1 LSGST
6 ALPPAMSLSLPII
19 DLSSYFEPSK
29 SSDGDR
35 EAASKSLHDACRFF
49 GFFYL
54 KLKGFAIEEEMAEL
68 TDLGREFFHLEQEK
82 KDEIRLA
89 NEDGA
94 RGYQR
99 LRENVTMGKAD
110 VCLFLVYL
118 FDYILMSDRITKGL
132 ISINPSRNQTRA
144 SLFGERINGRN
155 TYLDSEKGLKLGS
168 ARCRYWV

>member
-1 LSGST
+1 
-6 ALPPAMSLSLPII
+6 MSFSLPII

-29 SSDGDR
+29 FSDNDR
-35 EAASKSLHDACRFF
+35 ETASKALHDACRFF

-54 KLKGFAIEEEMAEL
+54 KLDGFATEEEMKEL
-68 TDLGREFFHLEQEK
+68 TELAREFFHLEQEK

-110 VCLFLVYL
+110 VCLFSSMAL
-118 FDYILMSDRITKGL
+118 IT
-132 ISINPSRNQTRA
+132 
-144 SLFGERINGRN
+144 
-155 TYLDSEKGLKLGS
+155 
-168 ARCRYWV
+168 C